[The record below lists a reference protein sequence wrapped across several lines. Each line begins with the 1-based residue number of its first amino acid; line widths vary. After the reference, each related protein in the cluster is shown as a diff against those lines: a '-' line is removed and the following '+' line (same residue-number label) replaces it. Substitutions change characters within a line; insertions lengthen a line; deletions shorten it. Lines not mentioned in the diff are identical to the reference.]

1 MTWNYSDK
9 VQEHFFSRRNVGLET
24 VNARSVVS
32 TIACGAAF
40 ASSSALTQPI
50 IGKTVDVGMIRRAV
64 RINGLA
70 TIEQV
75 THHTNAARG
84 SLSCCEAIEHVLVG
98 VHEAIAADGHSA
110 ADEAYMA
117 SARGVPVLK
126 DKTWSKLISGPP
138 IASGRMQRTSAP
150 GTIQF
155 VARPELL
162 AAKSRP
168 WSKFGL
174 SKSLSRA
181 GVLTCGLTAAAA
193 NLSCRRRPS
202 LLRQTVGRL
211 SRLPVWAH
219 HHQRHAPEAQ

>member
-50 IGKTVDVGMIRRAV
+50 IGKTVDVGMIGRAV

-75 THHTNAARG
+75 THHTKAARG
-84 SLSCCEAIEHVLVG
+84 SLSCREAIEHVLVR

-155 VARPELL
+155 VAGPELL

-181 GVLTCGLTAAAA
+181 APCPRVDGGGLRTWP
-193 NLSCRRRPS
+193 CRRQPG
-202 LLRQTVGRL
+202 LRQTVGRL

>member
-1 MTWNYSDK
+1 MTLDYRNR
-9 VQEHFFSRRNVGLET
+9 VQEHFFSPKNAGLET
-24 VNARSVVS
+24 VNADSEVGA
-32 TIACGAAF
+32 IACGAAI

-50 IGKTVDVGMIRRAV
+50 IGKGKTIDVRMIRRAV

-84 SLSCCEAIEHVLVG
+84 SLSCCEAIEHVG
-98 VHEAIAADGHSA
+98 VHEAMAADGHSA

-117 SARGVPVLK
+117 SARGVPVIK

-155 VARPELL
+155 VAGPELL

-174 SKSLSRA
+174 SKSLSQAAPCPRVD
-181 GVLTCGLTAAAA
+181 GGGLRTWP
-193 NLSCRRRPS
+193 CRRQPS
-202 LLRQTVGRL
+202 LRQTVGRL